1 LGPRIPQPIRNR
13 VAQQWIAGLSR
24 HKIAEENQIGD
35 GTVSSI
41 IREFKDDGFDLGLLR
56 EVAFVLKREN
66 LQVDLLPNSVRL
78 RMRLEKR
85 GLIEMQIDS
94 LIDAI
99 DEHCFRH
106 GITVEQFVSI
116 IQEISSLSDKVE
128 IPLDQLFEYVA
139 REKKELE
146 SHKKGLKDT
155 KTKIRKFLQ
164 ASRVTLDDLEEYNRN
179 KAKLQN
185 YELMEKQINDQQDLL
200 NYYSGPG
207 KIIID
212 IDEERLKNIS
222 TFMEKPVTKH
232 NLVKML
238 QYLCTNPLSNIDIFN
253 SLQARSIV
261 LSDNELGSNEPS
273 TKGEN

>member
-1 LGPRIPQPIRNR
+1 M
-13 VAQQWIAGLSR
+13 AEQWLAGDSR
-24 HKIAEENQIGD
+24 SKIAEENQIG
-35 GTVSSI
+35 GATVSSI
-41 IREFKDDGFDLGLLR
+41 IQGFKDDGFDLGLLR
-56 EVAFVLKREN
+56 EVAIVLKREN

-78 RMRLEKR
+78 RMRLEKM
-85 GLIEMQIDS
+85 GLNEEQVDS

-128 IPLDQLFEYVA
+128 IPLDQLSEYVA
-139 REKKELE
+139 RELKELE

-155 KTKIRKFLQ
+155 KAKIRKFLQ
-164 ASRVTLDDLEEYNRN
+164 ASRVTLYDLEEYNEN

-185 YELMEKQINDQQDLL
+185 YELIEKHINDQQELL

-207 KIIID
+207 KIILD
-212 IDEERLKNIS
+212 IDEERLKNIN
-222 TFMEKPVTKH
+222 TFMKKPITKH

-238 QYLCTNPLSNIDIFN
+238 QYLCANPISNIDIFN
-253 SLQARSIV
+253 SLMTRSI
-261 LSDNELGSNEPS
+261 LRSDNEPSSNEPS
-273 TKGEN
+273 TKGGN